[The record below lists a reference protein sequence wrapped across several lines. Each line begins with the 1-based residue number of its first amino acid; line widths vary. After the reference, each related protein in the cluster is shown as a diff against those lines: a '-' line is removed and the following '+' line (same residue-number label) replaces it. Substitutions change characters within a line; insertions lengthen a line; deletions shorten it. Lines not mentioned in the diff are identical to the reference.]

1 MLESRERRLKLNTKN
16 KKLFL
21 APILIAF
28 GLLLLIPIAKISAAE
43 AKPVSIGKIDY
54 DNLTMYVYTNNN
66 TVVYYSTDKT
76 TWYEVEGNKTTEND
90 AFLMDISWVNSSDD
104 ITLYFKGEN
113 DKTVQNVTLPAK
125 DTSLKVILDKV
136 DNTFDFENCDA
147 ATHFEWKKANDYVWN
162 KVPLDTKS
170 ASYQS
175 FLKTIEGL
183 VVKGA
188 KISFRIPQTVGTNAN
203 NVGARPSKEV
213 NITLAKRANAP
224 SVKVN
229 ANKLMLNTTLS
240 MEYFS
245 DKKNVWIE
253 CDKNM
258 TIEDIAPTTLFRNG
272 SKSVTLKIRTAATTN
287 RTYSKTAFLKING
300 QAGAPTIGDNSKDVS
315 YYYQNGK
322 LMLQFNNASKTD
334 VYSYAIVKPGS
345 TFNETTTA
353 FTMMNTNKA
362 KVITATTAPEGSTI
376 YIRKQGIN
384 ENTTKGIE
392 LELASEVNSFKVT
405 YPKQ

>member
-1 MLESRERRLKLNTKN
+1 MNTK
-16 KKLFL
+16 KKLRIFIPVL
-21 APILIAF
+21 LVL
-28 GLLLLIPIAKISAAE
+28 GLLILIPISKISAAE

-54 DNLTMYVYTNNN
+54 DTLTMHVYTNNN
-66 TVVYYSTDKT
+66 TVVHYSTDKT

-90 AFLMDISWVNSSDD
+90 AFLMDISWVNSSQDT
-104 ITLYFKGEN
+104 TLYFKGEN
-113 DKTVQNVTLPAK
+113 DKTIQSITLPAK
-125 DTSLKVILDKV
+125 DTPLKVVYDKV
-136 DNTFDFENCDA
+136 DSIFDFENCDA
-147 ATHFEWKKANDYVWN
+147 ATHFEWKKATDYVWN
-162 KVPLDTKS
+162 KVSLDTNTD
-170 ASYQS
+170 SYQS
-175 FLKTIEGL
+175 FLKTIDGL
-183 VVKGA
+183 LVKGA

-245 DKKNVWIE
+245 EKINAWVE
-253 CDKNM
+253 CDKSM
-258 TIEDIAPTTLFRNG
+258 TIEDIAPSTLFRNG
-272 SKSVTLKIRTAATTN
+272 SKSVTLQIRTAATAN
-287 RTYSKTAFLKING
+287 KTYSKTTYIKING
-300 QAGAPTIGDNSKDVS
+300 QAGAPTVGDNSKDVS

-353 FTMMNTNKA
+353 FTIMNTTKA
-362 KVITATTAPEGSTI
+362 KAISSTTAPEGSTI

-392 LELASEVNSFKVT
+392 LVLASEVNSFKVS